1 MEYFSPGLNNHHYQ
15 KAATFMNRMKTLLLS
30 LAMLATAAAWAQED
44 QPEASLD
51 DGTIESQF
59 EFLYRKSGNYNAEGR
74 AYEVVRRI
82 QLDKLRGNVLDSLSE
97 FRSKVADLNA
107 TIARHEGTI
116 EDLNAKLENTNQS
129 LTEVTEEKDSMSF
142 FGAQVSK
149 TTYNLILWTIIAGL
163 LLFLLLF
170 IYKFRRS
177 NVLTQEA
184 KVKLGDLE
192 AEYEEHRRKALE
204 REQRISRQ
212 LQDEINKYKKG
223 KA

>member
-1 MEYFSPGLNNHHYQ
+1 MRGI
-15 KAATFMNRMKTLLLS
+15 KKIILS
-30 LAMLATAAAWAQED
+30 LALLAAGFAWSQEAE
-44 QPEASLD
+44 PELSLEG
-51 DGTIESQF
+51 GTIESQF

-74 AYEVVRRI
+74 RYEVVRKV
-82 QLDKLRGNVLDSLSE
+82 QLDKLRDNILDSLSGA
-97 FRSKVADLNA
+97 RSKVAELNA
-107 TIARHEGTI
+107 TITRHEGTI
-116 EDLNAKLENTNQS
+116 EDLNGKLENTTAQ

-142 FGAQVSK
+142 FGMQVSK
-149 TTYNLILWTIIAGL
+149 ITYNLILWTIIIVL
-163 LLFLLLF
+163 MLFLLLF

-192 AEYEEHRRKALE
+192 AEYEEHRRRALE

-223 KA
+223 KQ

>member
-1 MEYFSPGLNNHHYQ
+1 MRGI
-15 KAATFMNRMKTLLLS
+15 KKIILS
-30 LAMLATAAAWAQED
+30 LAFLAAGFAWSQEA
-44 QPEASLD
+44 EAEPSLD
-51 DGTIESQF
+51 GGTIESQF

-74 AYEVVRRI
+74 RYEVVRKI
-82 QLDKLRGNVLDSLSE
+82 QLDKLRGNILDSLSE
-97 FRSKVADLNA
+97 ARSKVAELNA
-107 TIARHEGTI
+107 TITRHEGTI
-116 EDLNAKLENTNQS
+116 EDLNGKLENTTAQ

-142 FGAQVSK
+142 FGVQVSK
-149 TTYNLILWTIIAGL
+149 ITYNLILWTIIIVL
-163 LLFLLLF
+163 MLFLLLF

-192 AEYEEHRRKALE
+192 AEYEEHRRRALE

-223 KA
+223 K